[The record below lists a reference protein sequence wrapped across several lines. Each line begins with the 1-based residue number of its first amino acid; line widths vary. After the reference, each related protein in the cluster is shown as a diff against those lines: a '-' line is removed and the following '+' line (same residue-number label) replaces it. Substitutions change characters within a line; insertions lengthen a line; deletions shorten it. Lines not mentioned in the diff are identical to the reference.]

1 MTILFTT
8 EQFYPLQ
15 TGTAIADYNLCLAL
29 SRFGHVVY
37 VITSSMFNF
46 SRLTR
51 KGPIRLISSGGLS
64 KEAVEISP
72 NLFVIDFFIV
82 YEEDNWRGQ
91 LEDYQKFLISFEC
104 DLLVNIALRTWSTDY
119 ILDKFP
125 LVKAKKK
132 ILRSHEEWSI
142 MDNIVSWKRFI
153 KDALKALLTL
163 HIIHR
168 DSHPWWQ
175 QYRFKKSLKYYDCVY
190 FLHKGS
196 HGYDYLKPYCTADI
210 LPNGVFEKDICS
222 PKILSRNLLE
232 EQKRDNNTEQQNS
245 FECLNNSAYLFNASN
260 YYEEKG
266 QDFVLQAYYLSL
278 AKFLLVFVGSL
289 DRGYCL
295 DYLQEL
301 KRQLDQKHGFKEV
314 YFFYKI
320 ERSQVLALF

>member
-1 MTILFTT
+1 MTILFTA

-210 LPNGVFEKDICS
+210 LPNGVFEKDICP
-222 PKILSRNLLE
+222 PKTIASAL
-232 EQKRDNNTEQQNS
+232 TEQQNNRTTEQQNNRTTEQQNNRTTEQLSRPS
-245 FECLNNSAYLFNASN
+245 F
-260 YYEEKG
+260 KT
-266 QDFVLQAYYLSL
+266 LST
-278 AKFLLVFVGSL
+278 
-289 DRGYCL
+289 
-295 DYLQEL
+295 
-301 KRQLDQKHGFKEV
+301 
-314 YFFYKI
+314 
-320 ERSQVLALF
+320 